1 MITGNL
7 VRKSFGSGKETETG
21 GREAFESRVSSVGDN
36 VDWASAIAAS
46 GWERILVGVMA
57 VWP

>member
-7 VRKSFGSGKETETG
+7 VRKSFGSGKETEAD
-21 GREAFESRVSSVGDN
+21 GREAFESRVSVGDN
-36 VDWASAIAAS
+36 VDWASPIAAS
-46 GWERILVGVMA
+46 GWERILVGVIA